1 MPACVKAE
9 NDLAECEPCWW
20 RSYIA
25 TMITTNAHEI
35 SLERGR
41 LWVVLAT
48 IVINIVAVSLLTFA
62 PWSDWRTG
70 AALNIVDNCLLVGF
84 VLVRRDILLGR
95 FLLFG
100 VVVGFVELAADAWLV
115 DYTRTL
121 DYSIGGGPMIWRSPL
136 WMPLA
141 WEVVAVQFGYIG
153 LRLWE
158 RFGRAGLLMIGLL
171 GAINIPFY
179 EEMARRIHWWEYS
192 GCRMISFTP
201 WYIVLGEFGIALG
214 FALLARTL
222 RRGSWLQAVI
232 AGIGGG
238 LSIFVC
244 YALAFWIT
252 DRLVK

>member
-1 MPACVKAE
+1 VTSKE
-9 NDLAECEPCWW
+9 IDLA
-20 RSYIA
+20 
-25 TMITTNAHEI
+25 
-35 SLERGR
+35 LERGR
-41 LWVVLAT
+41 LRVVLAT
-48 IVINIVAVSLLTFA
+48 IVINVAVVSLLTFA

-70 AALNIVDNCLLVGF
+70 AALNLIDNCLLVGF
-84 VLVRRDILLGR
+84 VLVRRDALLAR

-100 VVVGFVELAADAWLV
+100 LVTGFAELPADAWLV

-158 RFGRAGLLMIGLL
+158 RFGKLGLLIIGLL

-179 EEMARRIHWWEYS
+179 EEMARRIHWWQYS

-201 WYIVLGEFGIALG
+201 WHIILGEFGIVLV

-222 RRGSWLQAVI
+222 RRASWRVAVA
-232 AGIGGG
+232 AGVVGG
-238 LSIFVC
+238 LSIFAC
-244 YALAFWIT
+244 YAIAFLVT
-252 DRLVK
+252 DQLIKL

>member
-1 MPACVKAE
+1 MV
-9 NDLAECEPCWW
+9 
-20 RSYIA
+20 
-25 TMITTNAHEI
+25 TTTAHEI

-41 LWVVLAT
+41 LWIVLAT
-48 IVINIVAVSLLTFA
+48 IAINIVAVSLLTLA

-70 AALNIVDNCLLVGF
+70 AALNVVDNCLLVGF
-84 VLVRRDILLGR
+84 VIFRSDALLAR

-100 VVVGFVELAADAWLV
+100 LLVGFAELPSDAWLV

-121 DYSIGGGPMIWRSPL
+121 DYSICGGPVSWRSPL

-158 RFGRAGLLMIGLL
+158 RFGKVGLLLIALL

-179 EEMARRIHWWEYS
+179 EEMARRIHWWQYS

-201 WYIVLGEFGIALG
+201 WYIILGEFGIALT
-214 FALLARTL
+214 FALLAGTV
-222 RRGSWLQAVI
+222 RRGSWRVAIVTGV
-232 AGIGGG
+232 AGGI
-238 LSIFVC
+238 SILAC
-244 YALAFWIT
+244 YAGAFLIT
-252 DRLVK
+252 ERIVK